1 MSDQQF
7 KKHPDVPVEPYVMPS
22 GKLFVWVGAMCAVVI
37 VVTIMVWQEFNHATT
52 REMQKKQLA
61 SIEPALAKA
70 AQADKRA
77 AAGYGVV
84 SKKKN
89 LYRIPIRMAQD
100 MLMRTP
106 TLLLP
111 ADIPDDKPAPTKAPA
126 KPVNGYWI

>member
-7 KKHPDVPVEPYVMPS
+7 KKHPDVPVEPDVMPS

-61 SIEPALAKA
+61 RIEPALAKA

-77 AAGYGVV
+77 ADAA
-84 SKKKN
+84 KKSGTTAAPRPHEPFI
-89 LYRIPIRMAQD
+89 LD
-100 MLMRTP
+100 G
-106 TLLLP
+106 LLR
-111 ADIPDDKPAPTKAPA
+111 
-126 KPVNGYWI
+126 